1 MPRGPRA
8 PVEVLTLQG
17 APYVKSLFVGVF
29 AAYLMVVQVRVVAG
43 PLLMLRE
50 RLQRRAEGSGRGRA
64 A

>member
-1 MPRGPRA
+1 
-8 PVEVLTLQG
+8 VLTLQG